1 MAISEHARGKTTFR
15 EGSALAQIAEKVFL
29 SQMEIIRL
37 KYPNTLEKLRSD
49 QFGNFNFY
57 WLFKYYTWC
66 DNIPVL
72 VYSKYNF
79 KHIINVETKINY
91 MCILDWFFQVTGES
105 EGPINMSRKRDPDF
119 CLRLSVSCKPIILLG
134 VGLFLPHGENIRGNL
149 RLTGIV

>member
-57 WLFKYYTWC
+57 WLFKYSTWF
-66 DNIPVL
+66 DNI
-72 VYSKYNF
+72 S
-79 KHIINVETKINY
+79 
-91 MCILDWFFQVTGES
+91 LDW
-105 EGPINMSRKRDPDF
+105 NRKKWSRKF
-119 CLRLSVSCKPIILLG
+119 LL
-134 VGLFLPHGENIRGNL
+134 
-149 RLTGIV
+149 